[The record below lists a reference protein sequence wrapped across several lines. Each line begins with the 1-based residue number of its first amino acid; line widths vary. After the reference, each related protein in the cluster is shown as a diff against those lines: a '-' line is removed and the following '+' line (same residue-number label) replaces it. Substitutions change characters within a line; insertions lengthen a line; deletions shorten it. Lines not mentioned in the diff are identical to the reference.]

1 MVHKKV
7 GLHFVAAALLCAAGI
22 AYAGY
27 GDDRAL
33 IEDLQA
39 RYLFAFDF
47 GDAEGYAG
55 TFTPDGVLD
64 YGGGQL
70 KGRKAIADFI
80 AAGRKRTEEARAK
93 TPAGERPSVGRHII
107 SNIVVKIDGNKARG
121 VAYWTHMTSGSNGRG
136 TVDFFGHYED
146 EMVKVNG
153 EWLFASRRIYNEAI
167 PEWASQYVN
176 PVTTPS
182 APPKFRAP
190 SGQAPAR

>member
-1 MVHKKV
+1 MARKRV
-7 GLHFVAAALLCAAGI
+7 GFHFLTAALLCAAGI

-47 GDAEGYAG
+47 GDPAGYAG
-55 TFTPDGVLD
+55 TFAPDGILD
-64 YGGGQL
+64 FGWGEI
-70 KGRKAIADFI
+70 KGREAIAKFI
-80 AAGRKRTEEARAK
+80 VDGRKRTEEARAK

-107 SNIVVKIDGNKARG
+107 NNMVIKIDGNKARG

-146 EMVKVNG
+146 DMVKVNG
-153 EWLFASRRIYNEAI
+153 EGCSRA
-167 PEWASQYVN
+167 AGS
-176 PVTTPS
+176 TTKRSRNGRPS
-182 APPKFRAP
+182 TSIR
-190 SGQAPAR
+190 